1 MIQPMQLR
9 PLTCLALAIL
19 AGPAAAQVA
28 PVPAA
33 SWYRI
38 LAADGAAI
46 GHRSQQ
52 VTQTAEGR
60 ETMGMQEI
68 LLQEP
73 GDPVTRVTSQTLVK
87 EDKAGRIVLMS
98 DYSQNGRSWTRTVAR
113 IEGGKA
119 VITRTTRSDSHSA
132 TVSLPP
138 GVRFDSG
145 AGLLRGW
152 DGVTPLDF
160 QNFSLDGQSV
170 ERMTIEAAPGS
181 APGRIAAIRKR
192 YDGQQLR
199 AVARLEIG
207 PGGRIAAVIQPMF
220 GSRITIV
227 PATREEALASHPP
240 FRVLAN
246 VMIKSPVKIAQ
257 PAIQGHIRYR
267 FGFTGGIEFA
277 PPETGEQRV
286 TMAGDEATVDICTG
300 CGPGLPSDP
309 AYLADA
315 RRATPWLQSDAA
327 KVRAITG
334 RISRLKVSDARKMA
348 MFAQEALSHLGRID
362 FTGHFS
368 ALETLAR
375 GAGDC
380 TEAAVLLATFG
391 RAAGIPTRVV
401 NGLVYS
407 RERYHGVSNA
417 FMPHSWVVAW
427 VDGQWR
433 SFDAALSV
441 FDSTHIA
448 LTIGD
453 GDLRSV
459 SAASQ
464 LGSLLIWQSMAEVRT
479 R

>member
-1 MIQPMQLR
+1 MFLR
-9 PLTCLALAIL
+9 TPAWLTLAIL

-28 PVPAA
+28 PAQPA

-38 LAADGAAI
+38 LAGDGTAI

-52 VTQTAEGR
+52 VTETAEGR
-60 ETMGMQEI
+60 ETVGVQEI

-73 GDPVTRVTSQTLVK
+73 GDPVTRVTDQSVVK
-87 EDKAGRIVLMS
+87 EDRAGRIVSIS
-98 DYSQNGRSWTRTVAR
+98 DYSQNGRSWTRTLAL
-113 IEGGKA
+113 IEPGRA
-119 VITRTTRSDSHSA
+119 VITRTTKSDSHSV
-132 TVSLPP
+132 TVPLTP
-138 GVRFDSG
+138 GTRFDSG
-145 AGLLRGW
+145 SALLRNW
-152 DGVTPLDF
+152 DGVSRLAFD
-160 QNFSLDGQSV
+160 NFSLDALAV
-170 ERMTIEAAPGS
+170 ERVSIEPAADS
-181 APGRIAAIRKR
+181 APGHIVAIRKR
-192 YDGQQLR
+192 YDGEQLR
-199 AVARLEIG
+199 SVSRLEIG
-207 PGGRIAAVIQPMF
+207 PGGRISATTQPMF

-227 PATREEALASHPP
+227 PATREQALASHPP
-240 FRVLAN
+240 FRVLATI
-246 VMIKSPVKIAQ
+246 MIKSPVRIATS
-257 PAIQGHIRYR
+257 ATQGHIRYR
-267 FGFTGGIEFA
+267 FGFIDGIQFA

-286 TMAGDEATVDICTG
+286 ASSAGEAVVDICND
-300 CGPGLPSDP
+300 CGPGLPTD
-309 AYLADA
+309 AAFLADA
-315 RRATPWLQSDAA
+315 RRPTPWLQSTAP
-327 KVRAITG
+327 KILAITG
-334 RISRLKVSDARKMA
+334 RTTRLKVSDARKME

-391 RAAGIPTRVV
+391 RAAGIPTKVV

-407 RERYHGVSNA
+407 RERYHGVGNA
-417 FMPHSWVVAW
+417 FMPHSWVLAF
-427 VDGQWR
+427 VDGKWR
-433 SFDAALSV
+433 SFDAALSA

-453 GDLRSV
+453 GDVRSI